1 MKGRTDKESPDRVE
15 GERPVTAS
23 WPGVASARHDGKHGV
38 AQSDVTIEQVLSAV
52 NLQRAWKRVK
62 ANRGALGM
70 DAMSIDDFPAFKA
83 THW

>member
-1 MKGRTDKESPDRVE
+1 MGSM
-15 GERPVTAS
+15 
-23 WPGVASARHDGKHGV
+23 GV